1 VKNQRTD
8 YIHVIPIK
16 RKQMFH
22 QEPIITILILY
33 LVSKAIVLSVM
44 LIYYL
49 FSPEQGT
56 TSAHHRPRQ
65 KQVTRLH
72 LTLKSTRHQQPVS
85 GRHRKTALQQTIEET
100 FSSN

>member
-1 VKNQRTD
+1 
-8 YIHVIPIK
+8 
-16 RKQMFH
+16 MFH

-33 LVSKAIVLSVM
+33 LVSKAIILSVM

-49 FSPEQGT
+49 FSPEKGT
-56 TSAHHRPRQ
+56 MPTHHRPRQ
-65 KQVTRLH
+65 KQITRLH